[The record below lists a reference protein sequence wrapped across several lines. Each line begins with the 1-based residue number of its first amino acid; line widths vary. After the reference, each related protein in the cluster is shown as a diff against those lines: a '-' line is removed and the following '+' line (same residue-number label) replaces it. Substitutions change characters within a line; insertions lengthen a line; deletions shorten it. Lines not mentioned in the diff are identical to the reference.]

1 MLYLN
6 EKEIHKAITMEEMID
21 AIDYCYSIYSTERFQ
36 MPTRSQVLDGVNT
49 LLVMPAIT
57 TQAISTKLVT
67 SFPKNL
73 DYPSIQGLVILNCI
87 ETGRTKAIL
96 DGSCLTAIRTGAIGG
111 SAIRHLV
118 KKSAH
123 AVAIIGTG
131 LQGLYQAIAAVTAIK
146 ITDIYLYN
154 RTNSKL
160 KPFVTS
166 LRNQINSDINI
177 HSMESVEEA
186 ILNADIIITATSSIT
201 PVLPANKSLLGNK
214 LIIGIGSFQPRMREL
229 PEAAFHLTNQII
241 IDSDDAIKETGDLQ
255 IPLSNKWISQNQ
267 IQTMS
272 SHLTNNHSPNY
283 SDNNSIIFKSTGM
296 ALFDNVAAV
305 SIYEKALQKGVGQ
318 KLI

>member
-6 EKEIHKAITMEEMID
+6 EEEIHKAITMEEMID
-21 AIDYCYSIYSTERFQ
+21 AIDYCYSIYNTEQFQ
-36 MPTRSQVLDGVNT
+36 MPTRSQVQEGSNT

-67 SFPKNL
+67 SFPRNI
-73 DYPSIQGLVILNCI
+73 DYPTIQGLVILNCI

-96 DGSCLTAIRTGAIGG
+96 DGSCLTALRTGAIGG
-111 SAIRHLV
+111 SAIRNLA
-118 KKSAH
+118 KKDAH
-123 AVAIIGTG
+123 TVAIIGTG
-131 LQGLYQAIAAVTAIK
+131 LQGLYQAIAATTAIN

-160 KPFVTS
+160 KPFVTR
-166 LRNQINSDINI
+166 LRNKISSDINI
-177 HSMESVEEA
+177 HSMKSAEEA

-201 PVLPANKSLLGNK
+201 PVLPENKSSLENK

-229 PEAAFHLTNQII
+229 PEAAFHLSNQII

-255 IPLSNKWISQNQ
+255 IPLANKWISENQ

-272 SHLTNNHSPNY
+272 SHLTNNHSPSY
-283 SDNNSIIFKSTGM
+283 SDNKSILFKSTGM

-318 KLI
+318 KLN